1 MEEIQMN
8 KQVSDESFV
17 SRVAKAIDRGLTLL
31 ERQLLAWAIILMA
44 VNTAGN
50 VVMRVAFNS
59 SFFFTEELNQ
69 FLIVLVTFVGTSAAA
84 RQGRHIRMSALTDHI
99 PPRQRRLAFA
109 AIQTVTA
116 IVLLVLGWYATQYIL
131 RIQGLGRVTPAMQV
145 PTWITLVW
153 LPLGLGL
160 TALQF
165 GLAALTNLRR
175 DEPYLS
181 PTVREHDE
189 VDLPTI

>member
-1 MEEIQMN
+1 M
-8 KQVSDESFV
+8 
-17 SRVAKAIDRGLTLL
+17 
-31 ERQLLAWAIILMA
+31 
-44 VNTAGN
+44 
-50 VVMRVAFNS
+50 
-59 SFFFTEELNQ
+59 
-69 FLIVLVTFVGTSAAA
+69 
-84 RQGRHIRMSALTDHI
+84 
-99 PPRQRRLAFA
+99 
-109 AIQTVTA
+109 TA